1 MQAVLSSPKNPLATP
16 WYAKLFSAILLF
28 LVLFSPSIV
37 KAQSNTCTATFE
49 NLPEQP
55 IAGKEY
61 DITVQFSNCPKS
73 SIGTVQARNVD
84 NNNSKRVLGSV
95 YTVTGT
101 DKITFKAEMP
111 PSGKYVLEG
120 TNLSTNN
127 LLPYVVSTSPVLTV
141 LPATTPNPTKP
152 PTNNP
157 PNPTNPDASGNVQN
171 PGNAQ
176 TNPDPNNPGNTDPNT
191 GNTQTPDS
199 SGSTVGTFKPLTR
212 FTSIGEFAVGVIN
225 FAIAIIGALALLF
238 IIIGGV
244 RMVVSAGN
252 ESAIKAGKKTVT
264 WAVIGLVVALLSF
277 TLISALETLLG
288 RTG

>member
-1 MQAVLSSPKNPLATP
+1 MLKVLSFQKKRLA
-16 WYAKLFSAILLF
+16 ALRFVRVFGLLLF
-28 LVLFSPSIV
+28 LSTALLP
-37 KAQSNTCTATFE
+37 KLAWAQTNTCTATFE

-55 IAGKEY
+55 IAEKEY

-277 TLISALETLLG
+277 SIISALEALLG